1 MSVKSLERRLASVLN
16 QAFDDCLN
24 LRGRFRLLDCFSDLV
39 HRPTIAEELQR
50 KHVMMVQ
57 DFAAEVGLVMQVS
70 GFPRGCMKAAYGLH
84 DRGTSAFFS
93 NYF

>member
-1 MSVKSLERRLASVLN
+1 MNLDEVAAFESNIQGFKMSVKSLERRLASVLN

-39 HRPTIAEELQR
+39 YRPTIAEELQR

-57 DFAAEVGLVMQVS
+57 DFAAEVGLVMQV
-70 GFPRGCMKAAYGLH
+70 RV
-84 DRGTSAFFS
+84 
-93 NYF
+93 